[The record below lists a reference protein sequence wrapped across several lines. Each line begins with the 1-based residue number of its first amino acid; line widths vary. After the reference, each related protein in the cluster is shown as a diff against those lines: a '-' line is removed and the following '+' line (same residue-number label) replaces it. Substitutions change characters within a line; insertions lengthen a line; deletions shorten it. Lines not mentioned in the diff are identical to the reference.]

1 MAEGRAGALEDYATV
16 AFSMSGVKQDISLE
30 DWKSGWASIVGGL
43 KGKPTSQQFNM
54 VTYILS
60 ALLNQAIS
68 DLSTVKGTA
77 NSALPKS
84 DFTAKQIVAL
94 LAAYGLMEGCDA
106 DTIDGKHANA
116 FAPSTHEHSAS
127 QITSGNLPIER
138 GGTGSGTAADACK
151 NLGAMRNVGGT
162 FTGTVYFAN
171 GTAHYIASTGD
182 AHVKS
187 LGVTEDVTARR
198 VYDAVYNDY
207 AEFMPRGENTE
218 PGDII
223 ALDTS
228 SQTERYIKATN
239 LSNRI
244 AGVHTD
250 EYAML
255 IGGNKVEEGQDFLA
269 RNLPLFI
276 PVSLAGRVHAK
287 VVGPV
292 HKSDVGGVVLNIK
305 SEQHLALEFDRMM
318 QIPDARSIMVQPMLK
333 GTELFIGAKYE
344 EKFGHVVLC
353 GLGGIFVEVLK
364 DVSSG
369 LAPLSYEEAYSMI
382 HSLRAYKIIQ
392 GTRGQKGVNE
402 DKFAEII
409 VRLSTLL
416 RFATEI
422 KEMDINPLL
431 ATEKAVVAVDARIK
445 IEK

>member
-162 FTGTVYFAN
+162 FTGTVYLQMERRTTLHLLAMLMLN
-171 GTAHYIASTGD
+171 RLESRRTLPHAVSMMLCITTTLSSCPAVKTPNRGTSLRLIHPVRPRDISRLQICPIALLASTRMNTQCSSVATRLKRGRT
-182 AHVKS
+182 S
-187 LGVTEDVTARR
+187 LRGTCPFSSLCPLLDVFMQRLSVRCIPAITSFFPALPELAALSVHARR
-198 VYDAVYNDY
+198 IPQTRLLGMRAK
-207 AEFMPRGENTE
+207 AM
-218 PGDII
+218 I
-223 ALDTS
+223 AP
-228 SQTERYIKATN
+228 ICA
-239 LSNRI
+239 
-244 AGVHTD
+244 
-250 EYAML
+250 
-255 IGGNKVEEGQDFLA
+255 
-269 RNLPLFI
+269 
-276 PVSLAGRVHAK
+276 
-287 VVGPV
+287 
-292 HKSDVGGVVLNIK
+292 
-305 SEQHLALEFDRMM
+305 
-318 QIPDARSIMVQPMLK
+318 
-333 GTELFIGAKYE
+333 
-344 EKFGHVVLC
+344 
-353 GLGGIFVEVLK
+353 
-364 DVSSG
+364 
-369 LAPLSYEEAYSMI
+369 
-382 HSLRAYKIIQ
+382 
-392 GTRGQKGVNE
+392 
-402 DKFAEII
+402 
-409 VRLSTLL
+409 
-416 RFATEI
+416 
-422 KEMDINPLL
+422 
-431 ATEKAVVAVDARIK
+431 
-445 IEK
+445 

>member
-228 SQTERYIKATN
+228 SQTERYIKATICPIALLASTRMN
-239 LSNRI
+239 TQCSSVATRLKRGRTSLRGTCPFSSLCPLLDVFMQRLSVRCI
-244 AGVHTD
+244 PAITSFFPALP
-250 EYAML
+250 E
-255 IGGNKVEEGQDFLA
+255 LA
-269 RNLPLFI
+269 AL
-276 PVSLAGRVHAK
+276 SVHA
-287 VVGPV
+287 
-292 HKSDVGGVVLNIK
+292 
-305 SEQHLALEFDRMM
+305 RR
-318 QIPDARSIMVQPMLK
+318 IPQTRLLGMR
-333 GTELFIGAKYE
+333 AKAM
-344 EKFGHVVLC
+344 
-353 GLGGIFVEVLK
+353 I
-364 DVSSG
+364 
-369 LAPLSYEEAYSMI
+369 APICA
-382 HSLRAYKIIQ
+382 
-392 GTRGQKGVNE
+392 
-402 DKFAEII
+402 
-409 VRLSTLL
+409 
-416 RFATEI
+416 
-422 KEMDINPLL
+422 
-431 ATEKAVVAVDARIK
+431 
-445 IEK
+445 

>member
-1 MAEGRAGALEDYATV
+1 MAEGRAGALEDYATA
-16 AFSMSGVKQDISLE
+16 AFSVSGVKQDISLE
-30 DWKSGWASIVGGL
+30 DWKGGWASIVGGL
-43 KGKPTSQQFNM
+43 NGKPTSQQFNM

-106 DTIDGKHANA
+106 DTVDGKHANA

-138 GGTGSGTAADACK
+138 GGTGSGTSADACK

-292 HKSDVGGVVLNIK
+292 HTGDYIVLSSTPGVGRAVGSCEAYPANKIVGYACEGDDRTDMRLIKVRVGGV
-305 SEQHLALEFDRMM
+305 
-318 QIPDARSIMVQPMLK
+318 
-333 GTELFIGAKYE
+333 
-344 EKFGHVVLC
+344 
-353 GLGGIFVEVLK
+353 
-364 DVSSG
+364 
-369 LAPLSYEEAYSMI
+369 
-382 HSLRAYKIIQ
+382 
-392 GTRGQKGVNE
+392 
-402 DKFAEII
+402 
-409 VRLSTLL
+409 
-416 RFATEI
+416 
-422 KEMDINPLL
+422 
-431 ATEKAVVAVDARIK
+431 
-445 IEK
+445 

>member
-106 DTIDGKHANA
+106 DMIDGKHANA

-292 HKSDVGGVVLNIK
+292 HTGDYIVLSSTPGVGRAVGSCEAYPANKIVGYACEGDDRTDMRLIKVRVGGV
-305 SEQHLALEFDRMM
+305 
-318 QIPDARSIMVQPMLK
+318 
-333 GTELFIGAKYE
+333 
-344 EKFGHVVLC
+344 
-353 GLGGIFVEVLK
+353 
-364 DVSSG
+364 
-369 LAPLSYEEAYSMI
+369 
-382 HSLRAYKIIQ
+382 
-392 GTRGQKGVNE
+392 
-402 DKFAEII
+402 
-409 VRLSTLL
+409 
-416 RFATEI
+416 
-422 KEMDINPLL
+422 
-431 ATEKAVVAVDARIK
+431 
-445 IEK
+445 